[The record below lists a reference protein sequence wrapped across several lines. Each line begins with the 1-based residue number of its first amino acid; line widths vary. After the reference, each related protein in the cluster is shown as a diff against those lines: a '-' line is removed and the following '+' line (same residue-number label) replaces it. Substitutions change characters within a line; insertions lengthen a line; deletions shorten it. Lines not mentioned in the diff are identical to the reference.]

1 MQEMNIKVL
10 MPKVELVDSTMF
22 ITIDVVLKT
31 DETLSIALDSV
42 CFINR
47 FGEKFEEH
55 NNKSE
60 YYANLTE
67 GCRIQKEIYLGSRK
81 QSLTN
86 SQLILCFTN
95 ITEDKEYTIFY
106 TRFNDL
112 WRIEKTSVKAVEK
125 KKIYQN
131 V

>member
-1 MQEMNIKVL
+1 MQEMNIKL
-10 MPKVELVDSTMF
+10 MMPKVEIMDSMMF
-22 ITIDVVLKT
+22 ITLDVVLKT
-31 DETLSIALDSV
+31 DETLSIALDTI

-47 FGEKFEEH
+47 FGEKFEES

-60 YYANLTE
+60 YYENLTE
-67 GCRIQKEIYLGSRK
+67 GCRIQKEINLGSRK

-95 ITEDKEYTIFY
+95 ITEDKEYTISY

-112 WRIEKTSVKAVEK
+112 WKVEK
-125 KKIYQN
+125 KVLKRLKKRRYIRM
-131 V
+131 

>member
-1 MQEMNIKVL
+1 MQEMNIKL
-10 MPKVELVDSTMF
+10 MMPKVETMDSTMF
-22 ITIDVVLKT
+22 ITLDVILKT
-31 DETLSIALDSV
+31 NETLSIALDSI

-86 SQLILCFTN
+86 SQLILLSL
-95 ITEDKEYTIFY
+95 IHISEP
-106 TRFNDL
+106 TRP
-112 WRIEKTSVKAVEK
+112 
-125 KKIYQN
+125 Y
-131 V
+131 